1 MPKKYTPTGRP
12 VGRPKNSKNKYPSLK
27 DSWTQGLRQRVAP
40 EPIREQ
46 IRNFGKSDL
55 PSNYNTDKI
64 VSKRINILRTETMHS
79 MGFGK
84 KGLSTTKAATVRRSF
99 RKGVKAG
106 ESKAVYSGFLLQ
118 LQKESLGAL
127 LAAGVRGTKNI
138 SITKSKLSEAIKN
151 GILEFC
157 RNNVHRI
164 QEEMIYALR
173 EETKAGKLYL
183 TVFKNNVVYLNHR
196 ASAVGQSPAVLSGE
210 FVNSYKNYVW
220 TSGAGL
226 PSMEFTNTAPYAEEL
241 HKMGRDL
248 FPINPATDPTLYT
261 TNVSHQILSG
271 AFGYLNNRY
280 QYFTRGIR

>member
-164 QEEMIYALR
+164 QEQMIYALR
-173 EETKAGKLYL
+173 EETKTGRLYPRI
-183 TVFKNNVVYLNHR
+183 VKNGVIYLNHR

-210 FVNSYKNYVW
+210 FVSSYKNYVW

-241 HKMGRDL
+241 YNMDRDL

-261 TNVSHQILSG
+261 TNVSYQILSG

-280 QYFTRGIR
+280 QYFTRGMR